1 MKKIQTN
8 RGIFAMVVIVGVLGA
23 SCAEEFTP
31 MNELEGLR
39 VLAVQSDPPAIG
51 TAQTAQL
58 AALVHAPEGQTVQY
72 SWSWCPFLGSAQSGY
87 ECMIDEAQ
95 LKEALQ
101 AIDPSAAALVPS
113 FDLGTEPTATFT
125 LNLPTPLLDLLCE
138 TVLGQATASL
148 GVTPNCGDT
157 VKSSVVLKISSGQER
172 VTATKSLGLLLEASG
187 ASSNPPI
194 GSIKARVKGS
204 DDWFFLGE
212 TQSASVEA
220 GGTYVLDVDI
230 AEEASEWFTPP
241 ATEADPN
248 PEPIRERLFITWF
261 VTAGSTEAI
270 RTGFIDGKVGFD
282 VLRANNWSIPQINP
296 PSEATL
302 YVVLQDERGGVT
314 WTQRTVKVQE

>member
-1 MKKIQTN
+1 MKTIQPH
-8 RGIFAMVVIVGVLGA
+8 RGAFGMALIVSLLGA

-39 VLAVQSDPPAIG
+39 VLAIQSDPPAIG
-51 TAQTAQL
+51 TGQTAQL
-58 AALVHAPEGQTVQY
+58 AALVHAPEGQTVNY

-101 AIDPSAAALVPS
+101 AIDPSAVALVPS

-125 LNLPTPLLDLLCE
+125 LRLPTPLLDLLCE

-148 GVTPNCGDT
+148 GITPTCGDT
-157 VKSSVVLKISSGQER
+157 VKSSVVLKISSGQES

-187 ASSNPPI
+187 ASTNPPI
-194 GSIKARVKGS
+194 GSVKARWKKG
-204 DDWFFLGE
+204 DDWFVLGE
-212 TQSASVEA
+212 EESASVES
-220 GGTYVLDVDI
+220 GKTYVVDVDVE
-230 AEEASEWFTPP
+230 EEASEWFTPP
-241 ATEADPN
+241 ATDAEPN
-248 PEPIRERLFITWF
+248 PEPRRERLFITWF
-261 VTAGSTEAI
+261 VTAGSTESI

-282 VLRANNWSIPQINP
+282 VLRSNSWAIPQIDP